1 MKRRLIAT
9 VLATLSMMQN
19 AHADIIS
26 DLPGFD
32 DVGGGMEFPQPPQEQ
47 GADTT
52 TTTTSS
58 TATSTVQRQYTGDVQ
73 VREVSRKKDGEIRK
87 ITLAEAL
94 TLQNMEIKARNA
106 RVKIHEV
113 TLILA
118 NGQRSDVREYRNA
131 AVLEINAT
139 ASSGN
144 LNLNQKVAAIE
155 IRAESYGGISELSV
169 KAVSDLGVPR
179 MTAQGPAVAQPVT
192 PTAPPAPGRTE
203 ESATVRVGDKV
214 LFDNGSS
221 YVGTVKEIFMSGK
234 ARVSFPGYSQ
244 DSILDLKDL
253 ARSVNCQATQ
263 CVGDRVLFDN
273 GNQYV
278 GMISMVFANGVRQV
292 KFPGYSEPSFIKAQ
306 KLTKSAQC
314 AGSVCVGERI
324 IFSNGSDYYAGTVR
338 EAFVNGMVSIKF
350 DGYNEISFLDHKK
363 LMKGQACASDICVDT
378 RVMFDNGSGN
388 YLGRVTEIYADGTAK
403 IKFEGY
409 SEYSFIKTSRL
420 VKVVSSVKGYS
431 SGTRVLFNNG
441 SGYYVGTVREV
452 FADGTASIR
461 FEGYSD
467 LSFIKV
473 DRLGRQADCH
483 KNICTGN
490 RVILNGQY
498 SGTVRAVYSNGYALV
513 KYDGY
518 TDLTYTDVSK
528 LSR

>member
-9 VLATLSMMQN
+9 VLATLAMMQN
-19 AHADIIS
+19 AQADIIS
-26 DLPGFD
+26 DLPSFEDSGT
-32 DVGGGMEFPQPPQEQ
+32 GMAFPPPPPAA
-47 GADTT
+47 GTDTQS
-52 TTTTSS
+52 TTTSS
-58 TATSTVQRQYTGDVQ
+58 TQSTVQRQYTGEVQ
-73 VREVSRKKDGEIRK
+73 VREISRKKDGEIRK

-131 AVLEINAT
+131 AVLDIGAT

-179 MTAQGPAVAQPVT
+179 MTAQAPVVATPVT
-192 PTAPPAPGRTE
+192 PTAPPAPGRAE
-203 ESATVRVGDKV
+203 ESTTIV
-214 LFDNGSS
+214 
-221 YVGTVKEIFMSGK
+221 
-234 ARVSFPGYSQ
+234 
-244 DSILDLKDL
+244 
-253 ARSVNCQATQ
+253 
-263 CVGDRVLFDN
+263 VGDRVLFDN
-273 GNQYV
+273 GNQFV

-292 KFPGYSEPSFIKAQ
+292 KFPGYSDPSFIKAQ
-306 KLTKSAQC
+306 KLAKSAQC

-324 IFSNGSDYYAGTVR
+324 IFNNGSSYFAGTVR
-338 EAFVNGMVSIKF
+338 ETFVNGMVSIKF
-350 DGYNEISFLDHKK
+350 DGYSELSFLDHKR
-363 LMKGQACASDICVDT
+363 LMKGQSCASDICVDT

-452 FADGTASIR
+452 FADGTASIK

>member
-58 TATSTVQRQYTGDVQ
+58 TATSTVQRQYTGEVQ
-73 VREVSRKKDGEIRK
+73 VREISRKKDGEIRR

-94 TLQNMEIKARNA
+94 TLQNMEIKGRNA

-131 AVLEINAT
+131 AVLEINTT

-324 IFSNGSDYYAGTVR
+324 IFN
-338 EAFVNGMVSIKF
+338 
-350 DGYNEISFLDHKK
+350 
-363 LMKGQACASDICVDT
+363 
-378 RVMFDNGSGN
+378 NGSGN

-431 SGTRVLFNNG
+431 GGTRVLFNNG

-452 FADGTASIR
+452 FADGTASIK
-461 FEGYSD
+461 FDGYSD

-498 SGTVRAVYSNGYALV
+498 AGTVRSVYTNGYALV

-518 TDLTYTDVSK
+518 SDASYTDVSR
-528 LSR
+528 LSK